1 MGMPE
6 TTEPA
11 YWTAAMA
18 RELPDDGR
26 RYEVVHGELLVTP
39 APRAPHQLVVQR
51 LHLLLAAYL
60 EREPVG
66 HVWLSPA
73 DISWDPG
80 TLVQPDLFVVDPAE
94 SRRLDWG
101 AMQHLLLV
109 IEVLSPS
116 TARADR
122 FTKRRRYQEA
132 GVPLYGIVDPDRER
146 AELWTPDAALP
157 RFEDREL
164 TWHPAGARQPLRI
177 PLAELFRPL

>member
-60 EREPVG
+60 EAEPVG
-66 HVWLSPA
+66 AAWLSPA

-94 SRRLDWG
+94 ARTLDWA

-132 GVPLYGIVDPDRER
+132 RVPLYWIVDPERER
-146 AELWTPDAALP
+146 VEIWGPDAVEPVLEP
-157 RFEDREL
+157 QQL

-177 PLAELFRPL
+177 KLPAVFRPL